1 MSGEAVGVVLR
12 VYRLLFS
19 VYLYLNSIFV
29 VKQRLLLLLLIT
41 INLLYNTIISTLHAL
56 PLHSERCGRLNAI
69 HYALFDLGYYLVQLQ
84 LVRPLVQA
92 SGRCGIFAKYRFAW
106 RLIHILL
113 FVSILLLLVV
123 LQELA
128 SKQQWRA
135 VLIAYWHAISFS
147 SLII

>member
-56 PLHSERCGRLNAI
+56 PLHSERCGRLSAI
-69 HYALFDLGYYLVQLQ
+69 HYALFNLGYYLVQL
-84 LVRPLVQA
+84 
-92 SGRCGIFAKYRFAW
+92 
-106 RLIHILL
+106 
-113 FVSILLLLVV
+113 
-123 LQELA
+123 
-128 SKQQWRA
+128 
-135 VLIAYWHAISFS
+135 
-147 SLII
+147 